1 MDKKFKKTEINFLV
15 GIASALGFRQF
26 SLILAMPLFAIYA
39 NTLEGATSALIGMAI
54 GIYGLFQAILQVPYG
69 ALSDR
74 IGRKPIVLIGIIQLA
89 AGLYLAS
96 ISSNIYVLIGARA
109 LQGSG
114 AIMAVAYSWISDVI
128 IEEKRNQAM
137 SIVGIAFGIAG
148 TVAFIGA
155 TLLNKVFTVS
165 QIFLICAA
173 LTMVTWVYIAFFIK
187 EDKAQIKVKK
197 KEKIDFKILN
207 KDFIKVSLGGFF
219 VNYSMVS
226 VFIIIPQ
233 FIDKTIGSG
242 AMWKIFI
249 PATVL
254 GIIAMRISA
263 RFADK
268 GYEKNVI
275 KVSFITI
282 SISTICFLTESIYF
296 VGAGLMLYFI
306 GYMSLVTLFPATAT
320 KFAPK
325 NAVGSVTGIF
335 NTVQFMGSFLGGV
348 LTGALGGIGK
358 NPAIV
363 ALLVICIIIGLTV
376 NTIKSFSPDNISKIN
391 QLNPATD

>member
-376 NTIKSFSPDNISKIN
+376 NTIKSFSPDNISKTN

>member
-1 MDKKFKKTEINFLV
+1 MDKKFKKSEISFLV

-89 AGLYLAS
+89 TGLYLAS
-96 ISSNIYVLIGARA
+96 VASNIYVLIGARA

-128 IEEKRNQAM
+128 IEAKRNQAM

-155 TLLNKVFTVS
+155 TLLNKIFSVS
-165 QIFLICAA
+165 QIFFICAI
-173 LTMVTWVYIAFFIK
+173 LTMMTWVYIAFFVK
-187 EDKAQIKVKK
+187 EDKSQRKIKK
-197 KEKIDFKILN
+197 KEKLELKNLN

-219 VNYSMVS
+219 VNYSMVC

-233 FIDKTIGSG
+233 FIDQTIGSG
-242 AMWKIFI
+242 DMWKIFI
-249 PATVL
+249 PATIL
-254 GIIAMRISA
+254 GIIGMRISA

-275 KVSFITI
+275 KVSFIVI

-296 VGAGLMLYFI
+296 VAAGLILYFI
-306 GYMSLVTLFPATAT
+306 GYMCLVTLFPATAT

-335 NTVQFMGSFLGGV
+335 NTVQFMGSFLGGT
-348 LTGALGGIGK
+348 LTGILGGMGK
-358 NPAIV
+358 NPAIG
-363 ALLVICIIIGLTV
+363 ALLGLCIITGLTV
-376 NTIKSFSPDNISKIN
+376 NTIKSFSPDNTSGYES
-391 QLNPATD
+391 LNPIAD